1 MSIARRLALLLCF
14 AVVSISSA
22 SAGTLTVA
30 AAADMKFAMAEI
42 AAAFN
47 QCHPGDKVEVVF
59 GSSGKSFTQ
68 IQQGA
73 PYDMFFS
80 ADIKFPKELIAK
92 GFAQPEPIPY
102 AVGRLV
108 LWSTDPKVKTMTMQD
123 LLASDIKKI
132 AIANP
137 KHAPYGKRAEEALKA
152 SGVWDKMES
161 KLVLG
166 EDIVQ
171 TAQFVQT
178 GNAQVGLLALSLAM
192 SPKMSQLGFYQLLP
206 DSLHE
211 PLNQAFVITNHGK
224 DNPLAKTFADY
235 MQSPAS
241 RTTMVRYGFVLPGE
255 QLAK

>member
-1 MSIARRLALLLCF
+1 MSIARRF
-14 AVVSISSA
+14 AWLICLTVA
-22 SAGTLTVA
+22 SVPAAFAGKLTVA
-30 AAADMKFAMAEI
+30 AAADMKFAMADI
-42 AAAFN
+42 VAAFN
-47 QCHPGDKVEVVF
+47 QSHPGDKVEVTF
-59 GSSGKSFTQ
+59 GSSGKTFTQ

-92 GFAQPEPIPY
+92 GFAQPAPIPY

-123 LLASDIKKI
+123 LLASDIKRI

-152 SGVWDKMES
+152 SGVWEKIES

-171 TAQFVQT
+171 TSQFVQT

-206 DSLHE
+206 DALHE
-211 PLNQAFVITNHGK
+211 PLNQAFVITKHGK
-224 DNPLAKTFADY
+224 DNPLSTTFADY

-241 RTTMVRYGFVLPGE
+241 RATMVRYGFALPGE
-255 QLAK
+255 HLSK